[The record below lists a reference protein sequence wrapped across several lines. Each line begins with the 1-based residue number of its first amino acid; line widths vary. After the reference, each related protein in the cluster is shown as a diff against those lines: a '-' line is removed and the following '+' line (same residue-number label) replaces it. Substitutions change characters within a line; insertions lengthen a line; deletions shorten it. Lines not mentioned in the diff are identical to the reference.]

1 MSFQLPEYQA
11 PDFDAPKFRQAP
23 PARTVPAP
31 RDGIAPEGFHAMS
44 IFPEYFK
51 VGERWLLPGESR
63 MDCVAV
69 LRGDQIDIVEFRRLR
84 AGEPVF
90 VGRTEDGSEGIYM
103 HTEAFREEE
112 DGGGDAFA
120 FRSGR
125 SRETAYSRDYDALYE
140 LLRHEREHGF
150 VVWVLG
156 PAVSFDYD
164 SRNAMASLI
173 DAGYVHALLA
183 GNALGTH
190 DLEGAMF
197 GTALGQDIYTQE
209 ARQNGHYHHLDLI
222 NRARRY
228 GSVEALIREAGLK
241 DGILRAAQGKGI
253 PIVLAGSIRDDGP
266 LPGVFGDVYEA
277 QDAMRSQLRRA
288 TTVIALA
295 TQLHTIASGNMTPSY
310 TVRDGRVRP
319 VYIYSIDISEFAV
332 NKLRDRGTLSVT
344 PIVTNAQDFLVHL
357 KNNLGNLA
365 APAASVPSG
374 PNGDIGRKTAV
385 QGHGGDRP

>member
-1 MSFQLPEYQA
+1 MPFQLPQYRP
-11 PDFDAPKFRQAP
+11 PDFDAPRFRQAP
-23 PARTVPAP
+23 PVRTAP
-31 RDGIAPEGFHAMS
+31 VEHDGVAPDGFHAMS

-51 VGERWLLPGESR
+51 VGDRWLLPEGSR
-63 MDCVAV
+63 MDCVPV
-69 LRGDQIDIVEFRRLR
+69 LREDRIDILEFRCLR
-84 AGEPVF
+84 VGDPVIM
-90 VGRTEDGSEGIYM
+90 GRSEDGREGIYL
-103 HTEAFREEE
+103 HAEGFREAETEAEAET
-112 DGGGDAFA
+112 FA

-164 SRNAMASLI
+164 SRNAMAGLI
-173 DAGYVHALLA
+173 EAGYVHALLA
-183 GNALGTH
+183 GNALATH

-209 ARQNGHYHHLDLI
+209 GRPNGHYNHLDLI
-222 NRARRY
+222 NRARRH
-228 GSVEALIREAGLK
+228 GALEALIREENLTG
-241 DGILRAAQGKGI
+241 GIVHAALGKGV
-253 PIVLAGSIRDDGP
+253 PTVLAGSIRDDGP
-266 LPGVFGDVYEA
+266 LPGVYGDVYKA
-277 QDAMRSQLRRA
+277 QDAMRRYLRKA

-319 VYIYSIDISEFAV
+319 VYIYSVDVSEFAV

-344 PIVTNAQDFLVHL
+344 PIVTNVQDFLVHL
-357 KNNLGNLA
+357 KNNLGSPSA
-365 APAASVPSG
+365 FRGFAPDVDCRKSK
-374 PNGDIGRKTAV
+374 DI
-385 QGHGGDRP
+385 

>member
-1 MSFQLPEYQA
+1 
-11 PDFDAPKFRQAP
+11 
-23 PARTVPAP
+23 
-31 RDGIAPEGFHAMS
+31 MS

-69 LRGDQIDIVEFRRLR
+69 PREDRIDIVEFRRLR
-84 AGEPVF
+84 AGEPVI

-103 HTEAFREEE
+103 HTEAFREEAE
-112 DGGGDAFA
+112 GGDAFA

-140 LLRHEREHGF
+140 LLRHERKHGF

-164 SRNAMASLI
+164 SRNAMTSLI

-209 ARQNGHYHHLDLI
+209 ARHNGHYHHLDLI
-222 NRARRY
+222 NRARLC
-228 GSVEALIREAGLK
+228 GSVEALIQEAGLK

-266 LPGVFGDVYEA
+266 LPDVLGNVYEA
-277 QDAMRSQLRRA
+277 QDAMRSQLRKA

-344 PIVTNAQDFLVHL
+344 PIVTNVQDFLVHL

-365 APAASVPSG
+365 APPVSVPSSG
-374 PNGDIGRKTAV
+374 IGRRTAM
-385 QGHGGDRP
+385 QGHGGDRS

>member
-69 LRGDQIDIVEFRRLR
+69 PREDRIDIVEFRRLR
-84 AGEPVF
+84 AGEPVI

-103 HTEAFREEE
+103 HTEAFREEAE
-112 DGGGDAFA
+112 GGDAFA

-164 SRNAMASLI
+164 SRNAMTSLI

-209 ARQNGHYHHLDLI
+209 ARHNGHYHHLDLI
-222 NRARRY
+222 NRARLC
-228 GSVEALIREAGLK
+228 GSVEVLIQEAGLK

-266 LPGVFGDVYEA
+266 LPDVLGNVYEA
-277 QDAMRSQLRRA
+277 QDAMRSQLRKA

-344 PIVTNAQDFLVHL
+344 PIVTNVQDFLVHL

-365 APAASVPSG
+365 APPVSVPSSG
-374 PNGDIGRKTAV
+374 IGRRTAM
-385 QGHGGDRP
+385 QGHGGDRS

>member
-11 PDFDAPKFRQAP
+11 PDFDAPKFRQAS

-69 LRGDQIDIVEFRRLR
+69 PREDRIDIVEFRRLR
-84 AGEPVF
+84 AGEPVI

-103 HTEAFREEE
+103 HTEAFREEAE
-112 DGGGDAFA
+112 GGDAFA

-164 SRNAMASLI
+164 SRNAMTSLI

-209 ARQNGHYHHLDLI
+209 ARHNGHYHHLDLI
-222 NRARRY
+222 NRARRH

-266 LPGVFGDVYEA
+266 LPGVFGNVYEA
-277 QDAMRSQLRRA
+277 QDAMRSQLRKA

-344 PIVTNAQDFLVHL
+344 PIVTNVQDFLVHL

-365 APAASVPSG
+365 APPVSVPSSG
-374 PNGDIGRKTAV
+374 IGRRTAM